1 MFVSS
6 RIAKPL
12 ASSRGLLSRLR
23 GNQSGTVLI
32 EFAFAVPVFMG
43 LGMYG
48 SETSMVAISN
58 MKVSQAA
65 LNLAD
70 NASRLGQVDSGVITP
85 TITESDIKTTF
96 MGTKLQTSG
105 LKLLQ
110 NGRVILTS
118 LESMPNGTPDGQQF
132 IHWRRCKGMRNV
144 GSAYNDDLDNNG
156 VTDTTFTGMGKGASL
171 VKAPIG
177 SAVMFVEVEFVYQPI
192 FGNLFVKDAILRQDA
207 AFNIRDTRN
216 LSAGLGNDVAAD
228 KKDTC
233 DKFDAT

>member
-6 RIAKPL
+6 RIIKPL
-12 ASSRGLLSRLR
+12 ASSRGLLAKLR

-70 NASRLGQVDSGVITP
+70 NASRLGQVDGDISVI
-85 TITESDIKTTF
+85 INESDIKTTF
-96 MGTKLQTSG
+96 MGTKVQTNG

-110 NGRVILTS
+110 NGRVIVSS
-118 LESMPNGTPDGQQF
+118 LEAVPNGTPDGQQF

-156 VTDTTFTGMGKGASL
+156 VTDTTFTGMGKGAAL
-171 VKAPIG
+171 VRAPIG

-192 FGNLFVKDAILRQDA
+192 FGPLFVKNTILRQDA
-207 AFNIRDTRN
+207 AFNIRDKRN
-216 LSAGLGNDVAAD
+216 LSPGLYNDVGTNA
-228 KKDTC
+228 DTC
-233 DKFDAT
+233 NKFNAT